1 MIKRLL
7 WGGGFVLFAIIGGL
21 FFAERQ
27 ALNALENMGVRYERM
42 DRGLF
47 ARTFYGAHFKNIQV
61 GRVSANLLHP
71 KTISATDIVVRINPE
86 TGSDQLGSESPNPVP
101 TDLNAELSAV
111 SLEWD
116 GETLLSGLSGSLEEG
131 RIILDGDSVHL
142 SSGADLFE
150 MDWDGPLPGSWA
162 SGETSIHL
170 QRGGRLKID
179 MEIPE
184 LELSHDLLHS
194 KPILLQNTIIALEG
208 DRLARGLHGSLTVDG
223 VSTTLH
229 VTRNENRFSIDAVL
243 GPTPLSEALQPLH
256 RVLPEVQKASIRG
269 SVSGQA
275 QLEWPSREWQGSFHL
290 EDADV
295 DGAVPNGPQSLKRGP
310 IQHRVLDEDGD
321 PVLRTTG
328 EGSLNWVPLRQIS
341 PTMRHA
347 VIASEDIRFTEHEGY
362 DLEAIH
368 QALEANQLAGAIER
382 GGSTLTQ
389 QLAKNLY
396 LDGQRTLIRKI
407 RELLLAIEL
416 DRTLGKG
423 RVLELYLNMV
433 EWGPG
438 IYGIQQASERYFMR
452 RASQLKPH
460 EAAFLAAILPSPRRF
475 YRQQYLRNKARET
488 RIDWIL
494 ENMGNAGH
502 LTPMQVSH
510 WSQETLRF
518 VPPPNR

>member
-1 MIKRLL
+1 M
-7 WGGGFVLFAIIGGL
+7 
-21 FFAERQ
+21 
-27 ALNALENMGVRYERM
+27 
-42 DRGLF
+42 
-47 ARTFYGAHFKNIQV
+47 
-61 GRVSANLLHP
+61 
-71 KTISATDIVVRINPE
+71 
-86 TGSDQLGSESPNPVP
+86 
-101 TDLNAELSAV
+101 
-111 SLEWD
+111 
-116 GETLLSGLSGSLEEG
+116 
-131 RIILDGDSVHL
+131 
-142 SSGADLFE
+142 
-150 MDWDGPLPGSWA
+150 
-162 SGETSIHL
+162 
-170 QRGGRLKID
+170 
-179 MEIPE
+179 
-184 LELSHDLLHS
+184 
-194 KPILLQNTIIALEG
+194 
-208 DRLARGLHGSLTVDG
+208 
-223 VSTTLH
+223 
-229 VTRNENRFSIDAVL
+229 
-243 GPTPLSEALQPLH
+243 
-256 RVLPEVQKASIRG
+256 
-269 SVSGQA
+269 
-275 QLEWPSREWQGSFHL
+275 
-290 EDADV
+290 
-295 DGAVPNGPQSLKRGP
+295 PNGPQSLKRGP

-321 PVLRTTG
+321 PILRTTG

-341 PTMRHA
+341 PAMRHA

-368 QALEANQLAGAIER
+368 QALEANQLAGTIER

-475 YRQQYLRNKARET
+475 YRQPYLRNKARET

-494 ENMGNAGH
+494 ENMGNAGN